1 MRYMHS
7 SGLHLIRKVCTK
19 NRVSHMHN
27 ENIANALNTLLF
39 INAHYFQPMR
49 KQNCLYF
56 GDKQTEIK
64 LLKHAIVYEHVLG
77 LVAEIT
83 VTKV

>member
-1 MRYMHS
+1 MSVKTLINEVYAFKWFTLEKES
-7 SGLHLIRKVCTK
+7 LHTK

-27 ENIANALNTLLF
+27 DNIANALNTLLF

-77 LVAEIT
+77 L
-83 VTKV
+83 